1 MVIFFDLGST
11 GVATAIGG
19 LRRSVTDLKTATL
32 GARGLGAALALV
44 GELPAAAAND
54 SHGGEPVQDGKR

>member
-19 LRRSVTDLKTATL
+19 LRRSVTDFGTATL
-32 GARGLGAALALV
+32 DARGLGAALALAA
-44 GELPAAAAND
+44 ELPAVAAND
-54 SHGGEPVQDGKR
+54 SYGEEPRAGW